1 MKCCY
6 RCTYKYVK
14 VHKNGNQDEYCSKCL
29 IILGGQQSW
38 VNVKQYLLNKNY
50 FSNLVLPQIKSYLFN
65 KCYLKSH

>member
-14 VHKNGNQDEYCSKCL
+14 VHTSGLVDDYCSKCL

-38 VNVKQYLLNKNY
+38 INIKQYMLNKNY
-50 FSNLVLPQIKSYLFN
+50 FSNLVLPKIKSNLYN
-65 KCYLKSH
+65 KCYLKSL

>member
-14 VHKNGNQDEYCSKCL
+14 VHKNGFVDEYCPKCL